1 MLQQQQGESIRER
14 EELLRCM
21 EEQEQLTHREH
32 EEKLTARKERE
43 HEIREQ
49 VKTLF
54 HVPGGA

>member
-32 EEKLTARKERE
+32 EEKITARKERE

-49 VKTLF
+49 VKTLS
-54 HVPGGA
+54 HVQNGC